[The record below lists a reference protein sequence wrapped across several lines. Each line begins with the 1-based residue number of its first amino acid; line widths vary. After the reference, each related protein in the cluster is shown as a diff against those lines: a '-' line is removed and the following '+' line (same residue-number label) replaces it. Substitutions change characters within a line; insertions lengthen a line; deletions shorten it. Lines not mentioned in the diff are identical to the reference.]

1 MNDKTAIET
10 IRALKRNA
18 ENDMPEYDYGWDA
31 AIDEAI
37 KALAAPDAEKPGEDC
52 KTDCEFYK
60 GCLEKF
66 THKKPAGDGAMS
78 AWEKLLDHFSANH
91 WRLNENVCL
100 NIFQSYASSYHAEQC
115 KACSCNGCENEG
127 QGMPICE
134 MCQRNPNRSDY
145 YKSLPEAPLV

>member
-1 MNDKTAIET
+1 MNDKTAIEYLKT
-10 IRALKRNA
+10 IAKRDDWTSGEIRHFA
-18 ENDMPEYDYGWDA
+18 
-31 AIDEAI
+31 
-37 KALAAPDAEKPGEDC
+37 KTALAALDAEKPGEDC

-145 YKSLPEAPLV
+145 YKSLPEAPIV